1 MFVIIKFY
9 KMAKKIS
16 FLITLL
22 FLTTFSFAQKK
33 EKIKGSKIVTVALK
47 EINSFENIEVSDNFE
62 VLLVKG
68 NQPSLEI
75 EADDNLHDI
84 INFEVAGNT
93 LRINALKDASSFKKF
108 TVRINYSENLK
119 LIIARNETTIKAL
132 ADLELDNITI
142 KNYDDSKSFLNV
154 KSNYFSLILDDK
166 SEAEINLKAETFTLE
181 LSKNTSLKALI
192 AATEGKIDMY
202 QKSKAAI
209 EGTSKTVKM
218 RLDNN
223 ANLIAPKFTINTAD
237 INAEHY
243 STCKLNVTN
252 EITIEASGKSEIE
265 LLGDAKINLKSF
277 INNAILSKKEK

>member
-1 MFVIIKFY
+1 MK
-9 KMAKKIS
+9 S
-16 FLITLL
+16 
-22 FLTTFSFAQKK
+22 
-33 EKIKGSKIVTVALK
+33 
-47 EINSFENIEVSDNFE
+47 ENH
-62 VLLVKG
+62 
-68 NQPSLEI
+68 SLEI

-93 LRINALKDASSFKKF
+93 LRVTALKLPSNYKKF
-108 TVRINYSENLK
+108 TIKINYSDSLK
-119 LIIARNETTIKAL
+119 LVTARNDAQIKAIT
-132 ADLELDNITI
+132 DLELDKITI
-142 KNYDDSKSFLNV
+142 KNYDSSKSFLNV
-154 KSNYFSLILDDK
+154 KSNYFALVLDDK

-243 STCKLNVTN
+243 STCKINVTN
-252 EITIEASGKSEIE
+252 EISIEASGKSEIE